1 MSSTLFL
8 GNHERVW
15 PGVALLAAC
24 ALPAPLV
31 LVDYQLIFA
40 AEILIWGL
48 FALSFGLVYGFG
60 GMLSFA
66 QALFFGAGCYGFNLA
81 TFKYSLGTWE
91 AITMGFGAA
100 VLFAIP
106 TGYIATRVRQHHFLI
121 VTVILSVLTSAVL
134 ASGHWRWIAGPYV
147 TRSLPFVPSLPLGP
161 WEFSFGSE
169 VVSFYFTIVL
179 VAAAVW
185 LAWRLTSSP
194 FGKALR
200 AIRDNESRAEL
211 IGLNVNLLRW
221 MMFVFAGGIAG
232 LSGTL
237 YVLLA
242 RYTNLEFFEWTYS
255 GKAAV
260 AAIVGGASSLA
271 GPFAGMAFYLLT
283 AEYLSRYFQQFA
295 IMFGLLLLVVL
306 RFAPD
311 GLYVATARIVRD
323 ACSRFLTHSAARRR
337 AAKEK

>member
-1 MSSTLFL
+1 MRNRNAWIAPAVL
-8 GNHERVW
+8 
-15 PGVALLAAC
+15 LLAAL
-24 ALPAPLV
+24 AAPRM
-31 LVDYQLIFA
+31 LVDYQLIFV

-66 QALFFGAGCYGFNLA
+66 QALYFGAGCYGFNLA
-81 TFKYSLGTWE
+81 TYKYALGTWS
-91 AITMGFGAA
+91 AIATGIAAA

-147 TRSLPFVPSLPLGP
+147 TRSMPFIPEVTLGP
-161 WEFSFGSE
+161 WQFSFGSE
-169 VVSFYFTIVL
+169 VVSFYFT
-179 VAAAVW
+179 VALTALAVW
-185 LAWRLTSSP
+185 LASHLVSSP
-194 FGKALR
+194 FGAALK
-200 AIRDNESRAEL
+200 AIRENEHRAEL

-221 MMFVFAGGIAG
+221 MMFTFAAGIAG
-232 LSGTL
+232 LAGTL

-255 GKAAV
+255 GKAVV

-271 GPFAGMAFYLLT
+271 GPFAGMAFYLVAT
-283 AEYLSRYFQQFA
+283 EYLSRYFQQFA
-295 IMFGLLLLVVL
+295 IVFGVLLLVVV
-306 RFAPD
+306 RFAPR
-311 GLYVATARIVRD
+311 GLYVAAVERLREVWERL
-323 ACSRFLTHSAARRR
+323 AASAARRR
-337 AAKEK
+337 LAGGD